1 MDKKLHIDIVSA
13 VPESIRDYLNH
24 SIIRIAKEKELVE
37 IELHNLHDYANN
49 KYKRIDD
56 YPFGGGAGM
65 IIGCEPVFK
74 CIDELKSHRSYDEII
89 YLTPDAPVL
98 TQQTSIELSLKSN
111 LLLLAGHYKGID
123 QRIRDVLITREISIG
138 DYVLTGGELPALVL
152 ADSIIRLLP
161 GVIGDAESA
170 LYDSFQDGLLEHPIY
185 TRPAEFRDM
194 KVPDVLL
201 GGNHAEIEKW
211 KHEQS
216 LEKTKKFRPD
226 LYNDW
231 K

>member
-1 MDKKLHIDIVSA
+1 MAEKLHIDIVSA
-13 VPESIRDYLNH
+13 VPDSIRDYLNY
-24 SIIRIAKEKELVE
+24 SIIKIAKEKGLVE

-74 CIDELKSHRSYDEII
+74 CIENLKSQRDYDEII

-98 TQQTSIELSLKSN
+98 NQASSIELSLKKN
-111 LLLLAGHYKGID
+111 LIFLAGHYKGID
-123 QRIRDVLITREISIG
+123 QRIRDTLITKEISIG

-185 TRPAEFRDM
+185 TRPADFRGM
-194 KVPDVLL
+194 KVPDVLI

-211 KHEQS
+211 KHEQA

-226 LYNDW
+226 LYKDW
-231 K
+231 E

>member
-1 MDKKLHIDIVSA
+1 MLHIDIVSA
-13 VPESIRDYLNH
+13 VPDSIREYLNH
-24 SIIRIAKEKELVE
+24 SIIRIAKEKGLIE
-37 IELHNLHDYANN
+37 IELHNLHEYANN

-74 CIDELKSHRSYDEII
+74 CIESLKSQREYDEII

-123 QRIRDVLITREISIG
+123 QRIRDTLITKEISIG

-185 TRPAEFRDM
+185 TRPADFRGM
-194 KVPDVLL
+194 KVPDVLI

-226 LYNDW
+226 LYKDW